1 MDNLIVL
8 CLIFIISLG
17 TLVKASDF
25 FTESAEKIGL
35 FIGLKPFIV
44 GVTIVA
50 IGTSLPELISS
61 IISIFQ
67 NSSEIV
73 IANVAGS
80 NIANIFLIIGTAAI
94 VSAEAM
100 EITYNLVSVDLPL
113 FVGSSFLLALAV
125 WDNNFSTG
133 EALLF
138 VLAYLMYLFYTLKD
152 SDQNS
157 AEGNNQDPDNA
168 QNSLSENNDNQDRDD
183 EQIKIEKTPSF
194 LIQQIIIAIASS
206 IFIYFGANY
215 TIESLIKIS
224 ETVNIGK
231 EIIAVSAVA
240 VGTSLPEFI
249 VSVNAALKG
258 KAELAVGNVLG
269 SNIFNTFIVMG
280 IPRLI
285 GKLTIPDTVVLS
297 AIPVLIAGTL
307 LLFFATQDNKL
318 TKWEGWL
325 FFIFYAWFIGNTFNL
340 L

>member
-1 MDNLIVL
+1 M
-8 CLIFIISLG
+8 IFVISLA

-25 FTESAEKIGL
+25 FTEAAEKIGL

-157 AEGNNQDPDNA
+157 VQKNKQDEDND
-168 QNSLSENNDNQDRDD
+168 QNSLEENN
-183 EQIKIEKTPSF
+183 EQITIEKTPSF
-194 LIQQIIIAIASS
+194 LIQQIIIVTISS
-206 IFIYFGANY
+206 VFIYLGANY
-215 TIESLIKIS
+215 TIDSLIKIS

-297 AIPVLIAGTL
+297 AIPVLLAGTL

-325 FFIFYAWFIGNTFNL
+325 FFIFYAWFIGNTFNIL
-340 L
+340 

>member
-8 CLIFIISLG
+8 CLIFIISLA

-25 FTESAEKIGL
+25 FTEAAEKIGL

-50 IGTSLPELISS
+50 VGTSLPELISS

-94 VSAEAM
+94 LSAEAM

-138 VLAYLMYLFYTLKD
+138 VIAYLMYLFYTLKD

-157 AEGNNQDPDNA
+157 GEEFNKDRDNA
-168 QNSLSENNDNQDRDD
+168 QDSTEENNDKDD
-183 EQIKIEKTPSF
+183 KEITIEKNPSF
-194 LIQQIIIAIASS
+194 LIQQIIIAIVSS
-206 IFIYFGANY
+206 IFIYLGANY

-224 ETVNIGK
+224 ETINIGK

-280 IPRLI
+280 IPGLI